1 MANAPSLGPMATPGA
16 IAWLTMPV
24 YKVTVATGDILK
36 GGTNNSISI
45 TLVGSRGERCW
56 TTINYWFLPGTEK
69 DMTMRCEQ
77 DLGRI
82 VLVRLHKWRLFL
94 EDAWVCRDIRV
105 MGPDGTLYRFPC
117 YQWLEGVTTV
127 EVQEGSGKKLV
138 DDELEIL
145 KQHRQHELKA
155 QQEAY
160 QWKSFIE
167 VWPRCLNVGSILELD
182 SKVQFSCVRATN
194 FTGVLIFQGAFHLL
208 AGFLLRPTFWK
219 SLDEMRSIFS
229 WTRGREIVPEYVAR
243 YWREDD
249 FFSYQFFNG
258 NNPIIIQHCV
268 VLPAKFPVT
277 PEMVAGSLG
286 GGTNLGKEMQ
296 EGQIFIVDYEV
307 LEGTIHRCWQ
317 HVATLLCLLHQ
328 GADGL
333 LRPITVQVGTSH
345 PKPVDNPTV
354 VVERRWSHHVVCVPV
369 LSQTPGPTS
378 PIFLRSDAEWDWLLA
393 KTWRNADF
401 YSHQLL
407 THPLRTHLFGEVFA
421 IATLRQLPTC
431 HPLFK
436 LLVPHFYF
444 TLYINT
450 LAQSILINPG
460 GVIDKGSGL
469 TCKGMLLIVQ
479 QGLEKATYT
488 SLCLPDD
495 IWHRGVVHL
504 PSYRYRDDAMSL
516 WEAIERWHKG
526 LGGSCFISGI
536 VAFYYGE
543 DVAVSRDAKLQ
554 AWVVDI
560 FTNGFLG
567 RTSSGIPSS
576 LRTVAEL
583 SKFLTMVVFTCSAQ
597 HAAVNNGMTW
607 APSSMC
613 HPLPAEKGK
622 AFLQHFLNPVPEVD
636 TTANILVALILLSS
650 RLSGVVNAPGT
661 YLEER
666 FMEVEPHWLI
676 RAFQGQLEEIRDR
689 IEERNHWAKLRY
701 NYMNPLE
708 TENSISISPLPL
720 SVPRT
725 PPRHLQK
732 HFGFFWRLGNS
743 LAVAPNSS
751 ERQLNF
757 AGSTPDYSRE
767 AT

>member
-1 MANAPSLGPMATPGA
+1 MATPGA
-16 IAWLTMPV
+16 IAWCVLVQLTMPV

-45 TLVGSRGERCW
+45 TLVGSRGERCR
-56 TTINYWFLPGTEK
+56 TTINYWFLPGTGSCPPTPSRFLPTPHQEK

-82 VLVRLHKWRLFL
+82 VLIRLHKWRLFL

-117 YQWLEGVTTV
+117 YQWLEGVTTA

-182 SKVQFSCVRATN
+182 SNVQFSCVRATN

-219 SLDEMRSIFS
+219 SLDDMRSIFS

-243 YWREDD
+243 HWREDD

-268 VLPAKFPVT
+268 VLPAKFPVM
-277 PEMVAGSLG
+277 PEMVASSLG

-296 EGQIFIVDYEV
+296 E
-307 LEGTIHRCWQ
+307 
-317 HVATLLCLLHQ
+317 
-328 GADGL
+328 
-333 LRPITVQVGTSH
+333 
-345 PKPVDNPTV
+345 
-354 VVERRWSHHVVCVPV
+354 V
-369 LSQTPGPTS
+369 LSQTLGPTS

-421 IATLRQLPTC
+421 ITTLRQLPTC

-436 LLVPHFYF
+436 LLVPHFHF
-444 TLYINT
+444 TLYINM
-450 LAQSILINPG
+450 LAQSVLINPG
-460 GVIDKGSGL
+460 DIIDKGSGV
-469 TCKGMLLIVQ
+469 TCEGMLLIVQ

-526 LGGSCFISGI
+526 LGGSCFMSGI

-543 DVAVSRDAKLQ
+543 DVAVSGDAALQ

-583 SKFLTMVVFTCSAQ
+583 SKFLTMVVFTCLAQ
-597 HAAVNNGMTW
+597 YAAINNGQYDLGAFLPN

-661 YLEER
+661 YLEQR
-666 FMEVEPHWLI
+666 FTEVEPHWLI

-701 NYMNPLE
+701 NYMNLLE
-708 TENSISISPLPL
+708 TENSIPE
-720 SVPRT
+720 
-725 PPRHLQK
+725 HLQK

-743 LAVAPNSS
+743 LAAAPNSS